1 MTANVSITLTN
12 SKVLA
17 DTPIWAGVLD
27 ESNTDWLQSP
37 IGSNSAIGAA
47 RMMIVDLQVAAAS
60 TQTTFS
66 LDDTAALT
74 AIPGV
79 SGTEVLAVL
88 SLVNNSGGFEP
99 ATAVHHTGATVVFTT
114 ASGTANDLHRLTI
127 LYR

>member
-17 DTPIWAGVLD
+17 DTPLWAGVLD

-60 TQTTFS
+60 TATTFS
-66 LDDTAALT
+66 LDDTAAT

-88 SLVNNSGGFEP
+88 SLVNNSDGNEP
-99 ATAVHHTGATVVFTT
+99 ATLLHHTGATVVFTT
-114 ASGTANDLHRLTI
+114 AAGTLNDLHRLTI
-127 LYR
+127 IYR

>member
-1 MTANVSITLTN
+1 MTVNANITLTN

-27 ESNTDWLQSP
+27 ASNTDWLQSP
-37 IGSNSAIGAA
+37 IGSNASIGAPA
-47 RMMIVDLQVAAAS
+47 MMIVDLQVAAAS
-60 TQTTFS
+60 TETTFS
-66 LDDTAALT
+66 LDDVAAT

-88 SLVNNSGGFEP
+88 SLVNNTDGFEP
-99 ATAVHHTGATVVFTT
+99 ATLLHSTGATVVFTT
-114 ASGTANDLHRLTI
+114 AGGTANDLHRLTI